1 MGAGAQK
8 AVKQTSSETNIINGR
23 SLRLA
28 HGWELAAAKDT
39 SGSLI
44 RDYIRP
50 AVRAVPSQMARQ
62 IGFCRISLVVDL
74 GGPNVASQWT
84 ASGPEL
90 RISISSS
97 RGSEHDV
104 AMELLLCLGQA
115 LWQKL
120 SPDQLRAYWL
130 LLDSEFLSG
139 ISGELDEDALR
150 EKRALQRGRISA
162 TSDRRLEHYGRASF
176 AGTAAEY
183 VHCLWHDV
191 TVVTGP
197 EHLPAQ
203 QLWRRLELFSTWFPP
218 DRGHKLCFAPEAGS
232 GGRQRNLN

>member
-1 MGAGAQK
+1 M
-8 AVKQTSSETNIINGR
+8 NIAGR
-23 SLRLA
+23 SCRLA
-28 HGWELAAAKDT
+28 HAWELAAPKGT
-39 SGSLI
+39 SASLI
-44 RDYIRP
+44 REFIRP

-62 IGFCRISLVVDL
+62 IGFCRIALVVAL

-84 ASGPEL
+84 ASGREL

-97 RGSEHDV
+97 GRGEHDV

-120 SPDQLRAYWL
+120 NPGQLKAYWL
-130 LLDSEFLSG
+130 LLDSELLAG
-139 ISGELDEDALR
+139 ISGEIDEDALR
-150 EKRALQRGRISA
+150 EKRALLGGPISA
-162 TSDRRLEHYGRASF
+162 ASDRRLDRYGLASF

-191 TVVTGP
+191 TLVTGP

-203 QLWRRLELFSTWFPP
+203 QLWRRLELLSSWFPP
-218 DRGHKLCFAPEAGS
+218 DRGHKLCPGPEAGS
-232 GGRQRNLN
+232 GT